1 MAKLA
6 SKVVEQAKA
15 WLGRKESDGSH
26 KEIIDVYNSHTPRA
40 RGYKM
45 PYTDPWC
52 ATFVSAVAVKL
63 GYTDIMP
70 TECSCNKMIEL
81 YQKLGV
87 WVENENRTPNP
98 GDIVFYD
105 WEDDGKGDNKG
116 RSDHVGIVEKVSG
129 GNITII
135 EGNYKNSVKRRT
147 LEVNGKYLRGYAV
160 PKYDAEPVT
169 PAEPK
174 VTAEYTIGMRN
185 LKRGCTGEDVRA
197 LQILL
202 KGRGCNG
209 NMNAPDGKFGPNTE
223 GAVKLFQTQEKLGV
237 DGIAGVKTLGRLLGV
252 S

>member
-15 WLGRKESDGSH
+15 WLGRKESDGTH

-40 RGYKM
+40 RGYKVS
-45 PYTDPWC
+45 YTDPWC
-52 ATFVSAVAVKL
+52 ATFASAVAVKL

-98 GDIVFYD
+98 GDILFYD

-135 EGNYKNSVKRRT
+135 EGNYSNSVKRRT
-147 LEVNGKYLRGYAV
+147 LKVNGKYIRGYAV
-160 PKYDAEPVT
+160 PKYDSEA
-169 PAEPK
+169 K
-174 VTAEYTIGMRN
+174 STAEFTIGMRN

-209 NMNAPDGKFGPNTE
+209 NMYAPDGKFGPNTE
-223 GAVKLFQTQEKLGV
+223 GAVKLFQKQEKLSV
-237 DGIAGVKTLGRLLGV
+237 DGICGPKTWSKLLGIK
-252 S
+252 

>member
-1 MAKLA
+1 MSKLA

-15 WLGRKESDGSH
+15 WIGRKESDGSH

-40 RGYKM
+40 RGYKVS
-45 PYTDPWC
+45 YTDPWC

-81 YQKLGV
+81 YKKLGV
-87 WVENENRTPNP
+87 WVEDENRTPNP
-98 GDIVFYD
+98 GDILFYD
-105 WEDDGKGDNKG
+105 WEDNGKGDNKG
-116 RSDHVGIVEKVSG
+116 NSDHVGIVEKVSG

-135 EGNYKNSVKRRT
+135 EGNYSNSVKRRT
-147 LEVNGKYLRGYAV
+147 LKVNGKYIRGYAV
-160 PKYDAEPVT
+160 PKYDSEAKP
-169 PAEPK
+169 
-174 VTAEYTIGMRN
+174 TAEFTIGMRN

-202 KGRGCNG
+202 NGRGCNG
-209 NMNAPDGKFGPNTE
+209 NMYSPDGKFGPNTE
-223 GAVKLFQTQEKLGV
+223 GAVKLFQKQEKLSV
-237 DGIAGVKTLGRLLGV
+237 DGIAGVKTLGRLLGI